1 MSFSP
6 VARRSL
12 IDEVVDQLVAGIVSG
27 ELPAGEPLP
36 AERRLAEALG
46 VSRPAV
52 REALQRLAQSRLVD
66 VRQGEG
72 TTVADFRRTAGPEL
86 LPHLLVRD
94 GALDP
99 SVARSIVEVRAM
111 LGPGAAQ
118 LAAERGGAGLAEELD
133 ALADRIADD
142 DDPIGR
148 QRAALAWWDRLI
160 DATDNV
166 SLRLLFNAL
175 RGAYEPAL
183 PALAHV
189 LAAEVAQVD
198 GYRTIAR
205 AVGDGNGT
213 RAAASA
219 RALLRP
225 GTEAVLAA
233 LDAIGAATA
242 PAAGTP
248 DAHGDIDA

>member
-12 IDEVVDQLVAGIVSG
+12 IDEVVDQLVGGIVSG

-72 TTVADFRRTAGPEL
+72 TLVRDFRRTAGPEL

-94 GALDP
+94 GTLDP
-99 SVARSIVEVRAM
+99 AVARSVVEVRAM

-118 LAAERGGAGLAEELD
+118 LAAERGDPSLADDLD
-133 ALADRIADD
+133 ALANRIEDD
-142 DDPIGR
+142 TDPIAR
-148 QRAALAWWDRLI
+148 QRTALAWWDRLI
-160 DATDNV
+160 DATDNLA
-166 SLRLLFNAL
+166 LRLLFNAL
-175 RGAYEPAL
+175 RSAYEPAL
-183 PALAHV
+183 PALAAV
-189 LAAEVAQVD
+189 LAAEVDQVD
-198 GYRTIAR
+198 GYRTIAQAIRDGDAAR
-205 AVGDGNGT
+205 AD
-213 RAAASA
+213 ASA
-219 RALLRP
+219 RALLRL

-233 LDAIGAATA
+233 LDAIAAAT
-242 PAAGTP
+242 P
-248 DAHGDIDA
+248 DD

>member
-1 MSFSP
+1 MTFTP
-6 VARRSL
+6 VSRRSL
-12 IDEVVDQLVAGIVSG
+12 IDEVVDQLVSGIVSG

-86 LPHLLVRD
+86 LPQLLVRD
-94 GALDP
+94 GSIDP
-99 SVARSIVEVRAM
+99 RVARSIVEVRAM

-118 LAAERGGAGLAEELD
+118 LAAERGGAGLADELD
-133 ALADRIADD
+133 ALAERIEADA
-142 DDPIGR
+142 DPVGR

-160 DATDNV
+160 DATDNLA
-166 SLRLLFNAL
+166 LRLLFNAL

-183 PALAHV
+183 PALAAV
-189 LAAEVAQVD
+189 LAAEVDQVD

-205 AVGDGNGT
+205 AVREGDGT
-213 RAAASA
+213 RAAAST

-233 LDAIGAATA
+233 LDALDGASDQA
-242 PAAGTP
+242 
-248 DAHGDIDA
+248 

>member
-1 MSFSP
+1 M
-6 VARRSL
+6 
-12 IDEVVDQLVAGIVSG
+12 SG

-72 TTVADFRRTAGPEL
+72 TTVADYRRTAGPEL

-94 GALDP
+94 GSIDP
-99 SVARSIVEVRAM
+99 GVARSIVEVRAM
-111 LGPGAAQ
+111 LGPGAAE
-118 LAAERGGAGLAEELD
+118 LAAERGATDLAEELD
-133 ALADRIADD
+133 ALADRIEAAG
-142 DDPIGR
+142 DPIAR

-166 SLRLLFNAL
+166 ALRLLFNAL

-183 PALAHV
+183 PALAVV
-189 LAAEVAQVD
+189 LSTEVDQVD
-198 GYRTIAR
+198 GYRAI
-205 AVGDGNGT
+205 
-213 RAAASA
+213 AAAIRDRDPADAAA
-219 RALLRP
+219 RTQALLQP
-225 GTEAVLAA
+225 GTQAVLAA
-233 LDAIGAATA
+233 LDAIR
-242 PAAGTP
+242 
-248 DAHGDIDA
+248 DA